1 MSYLTKAKN
10 NHAYLKMGIY
20 GDAGSGKSTTAA
32 FMAAGLH
39 KFAGLEKP
47 IAMFDTEPAAA
58 FLIPIFEK
66 AGIEFLVYDQSRALD
81 DLMGWAV
88 EVEKECS
95 IGIIDSI
102 THVWREL
109 QQTYLDDINAKR
121 KKYGN
126 KAPLMSLEFQHWGP
140 IKEKFGKFTDW
151 FLSSRVHV
159 IVCGRQGGIYDYQ
172 KNETTGKLE
181 LVTRG
186 HKMATEKEMG
196 YEPSLLVSM
205 EKVIDEQKG
214 IINTAFVEK
223 DRSSSINGAQ
233 FQFPKFEHFM
243 PHIKA
248 LNLGGQQFGSMNER
262 KSEFGNFADGDYDH
276 QKRQQEVWL
285 EEIKEFFQ
293 KYHPGQGAEEKKAR
307 QEAIEKYFGT
317 RAWSAV
323 EMLKADDLRAKYLDM
338 RDAYEPGW
346 REVYE
351 GQAKHILTAIGRAA
365 Q

>member
-1 MSYLTKAKN
+1 MSYLKKASK

-32 FMAAGLH
+32 LVAAGLH
-39 KFAGLEKP
+39 KYAKLSKP
-47 IAMFDTEPAAA
+47 VAMFDTEPAAS

-66 AGIEFLVYDQSRALD
+66 AKIEFLVYDQSRALD
-81 DLMGWAV
+81 DLLGWAA

-109 QQTYLDDINAKR
+109 QTTYLDDINAKR

-126 KAPLMSLEFQHWGP
+126 KAPLSSLEFQHWGP
-140 IKEKFGKFTDW
+140 IKEKFGRFTDW
-151 FLSSRVHV
+151 FLSSQAHV

-205 EKVIDEQKG
+205 EKVIDERG

-223 DRSSSINGAQ
+223 DRSACINGQQ
-233 FQFPKFEHFM
+233 FQMPTFEHFI
-243 PHIKA
+243 PHIKS
-248 LNLGGQQFGSMNER
+248 LNLGGEQFGSMNDR
-262 KSEFGNFADGDYDH
+262 KSSFDNFADGDYDH
-276 QKRQQEVWL
+276 QKRQQEIWL
-285 EEIKEFFQ
+285 EEIKELLN
-293 KYHPGQGAEEKKAR
+293 KYHPGRAAEEVKAK
-307 QEAIEKYFGT
+307 ADALEKHFGT
-317 RAWSAV
+317 RAWAAV
-323 EMLKADDLRAKYLDM
+323 ESLKPDILRQNYLSM
-338 RDAYEPGW
+338 RDAYEPDW
-346 REVYE
+346 RDVYE
-351 GQAKHILTAIGRAA
+351 GQAKHILAAIGRQAA
-365 Q
+365 